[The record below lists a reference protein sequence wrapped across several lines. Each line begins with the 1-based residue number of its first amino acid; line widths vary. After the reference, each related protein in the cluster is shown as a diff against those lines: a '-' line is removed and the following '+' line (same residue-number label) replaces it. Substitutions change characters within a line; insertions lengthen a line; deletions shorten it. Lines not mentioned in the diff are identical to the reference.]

1 MKVIDELQLKEN
13 EIMFEG
19 KIEIYSRK
27 SKSWLKTNSLILTW
41 DGNTPRVLERTED
54 GKFKEFNTYINEF
67 SSGKKTVKYWSFHY
81 GFKDGYRTVI
91 KFHNAFAQVANLPFY
106 KRGKVADHID
116 RNTLNNNLDNIQW
129 VSKAENSRSGW
140 YRMTKEEREARAAN
154 YGKLVKEAHAR
165 GSYKDHYEVM
175 HEAVREKFR
184 KLKSTKEE

>member
-1 MKVIDELQLKEN
+1 MQLIEELKLKKN
-13 EIMFEG
+13 EIMYEG
-19 KIEIYSRK
+19 RIEIYSRK
-27 SKSWLKTNSLILTW
+27 LKTWLKTDPLILTW
-41 DGNTPRVLERTED
+41 DGASARVLRRTET
-54 GKFKEFNTYINEF
+54 GQIQEFKTYINKF
-67 SSGKKTVKYWSFHY
+67 KSGKKNVEYWAFHY